1 MPLSPPRK
9 GASNVSPAFMS
20 LTSSGSSI
28 LSSDS
33 SLTFLLYLLLFYR
46 HSNKMISLIAS
57 AIDLL
62 AILIKSIFKR
72 KKHKNKQNAQLS
84 METEGNTIKKL
95 SSEPEPARS
104 EVALGEESRHRHK
117 RKRRKSITE
126 TVTRTVTYE
135 SSGSPESSQSP
146 GAH

>member
-1 MPLSPPRK
+1 M
-9 GASNVSPAFMS
+9 F
-20 LTSSGSSI
+20 SI
-28 LSSDS
+28 
-33 SLTFLLYLLLFYR
+33 
-46 HSNKMISLIAS
+46 IAS

-72 KKHKNKQNAQLS
+72 KKHKNDQK
-84 METEGNTIKKL
+84 TIKEL
-95 SSEPEPARS
+95 SSEPEPTRS
-104 EVALGEESRHRHK
+104 EVALGEEPGHQHHHK
-117 RKRRKSITE
+117 RKRRKSVTE

>member
-1 MPLSPPRK
+1 M
-9 GASNVSPAFMS
+9 F
-20 LTSSGSSI
+20 SI
-28 LSSDS
+28 
-33 SLTFLLYLLLFYR
+33 
-46 HSNKMISLIAS
+46 IAS

-72 KKHKNKQNAQLS
+72 KKHRNKQNAQLS
-84 METEGNTIKKL
+84 MEIEGNSIKKL
-95 SSEPEPARS
+95 SSEPEPTRS
-104 EVALGEESRHRHK
+104 EAALGEEQRPHHK
-117 RKRRKSITE
+117 RKRRKSVTE

>member
-1 MPLSPPRK
+1 MPPSPLRN
-9 GASNVSPAFMS
+9 GASSVSPASMS

-28 LSSDS
+28 LSSGN
-33 SLTFLLYLLLFYR
+33 SLTFLPSLLLFYR
-46 HSNKMISLIAS
+46 HSNKMISIIAS

-72 KKHKNKQNAQLS
+72 KKHKNDQK
-84 METEGNTIKKL
+84 TIKEL
-95 SSEPEPARS
+95 SSEPEPTRS
-104 EVALGEESRHRHK
+104 EVALGEEPGHQHHHK
-117 RKRRKSITE
+117 RKRRKSVTE

>member
-1 MPLSPPRK
+1 M
-9 GASNVSPAFMS
+9 F
-20 LTSSGSSI
+20 SI
-28 LSSDS
+28 
-33 SLTFLLYLLLFYR
+33 
-46 HSNKMISLIAS
+46 IAS

-72 KKHKNKQNAQLS
+72 KKHRNKQNAQLS
-84 METEGNTIKKL
+84 MEIEGNSIKKL
-95 SSEPEPARS
+95 SSEPEPTRS
-104 EVALGEESRHRHK
+104 EVALGEEPGHQHHHK
-117 RKRRKSITE
+117 RKRRKSVTE

>member
-1 MPLSPPRK
+1 
-9 GASNVSPAFMS
+9 
-20 LTSSGSSI
+20 
-28 LSSDS
+28 
-33 SLTFLLYLLLFYR
+33 
-46 HSNKMISLIAS
+46 MISLIAS

-72 KKHKNKQNAQLS
+72 KKHKNDQKTLK
-84 METEGNTIKKL
+84 EL
-95 SSEPEPARS
+95 SSEPEPTRS
-104 EVALGEESRHRHK
+104 EVTLGEEPRHQHHHK
-117 RKRRKSITE
+117 RKRRKSVTE

>member
-1 MPLSPPRK
+1 MSSVLP
-9 GASNVSPAFMS
+9 ASMS
-20 LTSSGSSI
+20 WTSLGSSI
-28 LSSDS
+28 LSSSDS
-33 SLTFLLYLLLFYR
+33 PTFLLYLLLFYR
-46 HSNKMISLIAS
+46 YSNKMISIIAS

-84 METEGNTIKKL
+84 TETEGNSIKKL
-95 SSEPEPARS
+95 SSEPEPTRS
-104 EVALGEESRHRHK
+104 EVALGEEPRHHHR
-117 RKRRKSITE
+117 RKRRKSVTE

>member
-1 MPLSPPRK
+1 MPPSPLRN
-9 GASNVSPAFMS
+9 GASSVSPASTS
-20 LTSSGSSI
+20 LTSLGSSI
-28 LSSDS
+28 LSSSS
-33 SLTFLLYLLLFYR
+33 SLSFLPSLLWCYR
-46 HSNKMISLIAS
+46 HSNKMISIIAS

-72 KKHKNKQNAQLS
+72 KKHKNDQK
-84 METEGNTIKKL
+84 TIKEL
-95 SSEPEPARS
+95 SSEPEPTRS
-104 EVALGEESRHRHK
+104 EVALGEEPRHHHK
-117 RKRRKSITE
+117 RKRRKSVTE

>member
-1 MPLSPPRK
+1 M
-9 GASNVSPAFMS
+9 F
-20 LTSSGSSI
+20 
-28 LSSDS
+28 
-33 SLTFLLYLLLFYR
+33 
-46 HSNKMISLIAS
+46 SLIAS

-72 KKHKNKQNAQLS
+72 KKHKNKQNDQLS
-84 METEGNTIKKL
+84 TEIEGTSIKKL
-95 SSEPEPARS
+95 SSEPEPTRPEA
-104 EVALGEESRHRHK
+104 ALGEEPRHHHK

>member
-1 MPLSPPRK
+1 MPPSPLRK
-9 GASNVSPAFMS
+9 GASSVSLASMS

-28 LSSDS
+28 LSSSS
-33 SLTFLLYLLLFYR
+33 SLTFLPSLLLFYR
-46 HSNKMISLIAS
+46 HSNKMISIIAS

-72 KKHKNKQNAQLS
+72 KKHKNDQKTLK
-84 METEGNTIKKL
+84 EL
-95 SSEPEPARS
+95 SSEPEPTRS
-104 EVALGEESRHRHK
+104 EVALGEEPGHQHHHK
-117 RKRRKSITE
+117 RKRRKSVTE